1 MIDGKGMLPE
11 EDMKGE
17 IPARSERIIGPCV
30 LALLEFLEVW
40 QRSNHRARGPR
51 NRAHLAGKALAMILA
66 WPGRYGFCGGQS
78 GKPCCIAILGLRR
91 EYLDSGHLAIF
102 TA

>member
-66 WPGRYGFCGGQS
+66 WPGRYGFLWGTEWETLLYRN
-78 GKPCCIAILGLRR
+78 LGV
-91 EYLDSGHLAIF
+91 A
-102 TA
+102 A